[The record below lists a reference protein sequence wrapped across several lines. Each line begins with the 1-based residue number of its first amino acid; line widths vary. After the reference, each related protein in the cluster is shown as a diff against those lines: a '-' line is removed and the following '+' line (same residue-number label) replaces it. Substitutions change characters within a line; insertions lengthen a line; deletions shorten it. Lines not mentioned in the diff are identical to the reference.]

1 LILSI
6 ILPQQMDDAMKR
18 RLCTLMILA
27 GFACSASAQVGFV
40 NDTIVTGNNL
50 IANDLSASPDNTLNN
65 VLTFGVLTGSTF
77 TEWDPVV
84 QQFMPLSTFNGSTWS
99 INYTFA
105 PDQTGGELNSPGS
118 TTVTFFGS
126 VVTGF
131 VPPTRFQGV
140 YLLGFP
146 DAVNATTFQEIVG
159 RGPANGE
166 FVKTLDPATQTFI
179 ITTFN
184 NGTWNN
190 GVPSVPVG
198 GSAFIGLVVPE
209 PSVTTLA
216 GCGALIFLIG
226 RRLTQ
231 RSSGQA

>member
-1 LILSI
+1 
-6 ILPQQMDDAMKR
+6 MDDAMKR

-105 PDQTGGELNSPGS
+105 PDQTG
-118 TTVTFFGS
+118 
-126 VVTGF
+126 
-131 VPPTRFQGV
+131 
-140 YLLGFP
+140 
-146 DAVNATTFQEIVG
+146 
-159 RGPANGE
+159 
-166 FVKTLDPATQTFI
+166 
-179 ITTFN
+179 
-184 NGTWNN
+184 
-190 GVPSVPVG
+190 
-198 GSAFIGLVVPE
+198 
-209 PSVTTLA
+209 
-216 GCGALIFLIG
+216 
-226 RRLTQ
+226 
-231 RSSGQA
+231 